1 MLLKYQTFEF
11 LICGFPL
18 SIVKFLHTLYVYIL
32 QSRLILG
39 VKLREKTIL
48 IKNGVIVD
56 GMGRPSYIG
65 DLYIEGG
72 KIATV
77 GKTKEKDADIEIN
90 ASNLV
95 VSPGFIDM
103 HGHSDYTLLVNS
115 FADSKVRQGVTTEV
129 IGNCGQ
135 SAAPILGEAKEE
147 AERIA
152 ERYELRVDWTYMG
165 EYLERLE
172 KKGISINVAALVGFG
187 TVRLSVMGYEAR
199 EPREEEMNEMKSL
212 IARSLDE
219 GAVGMSTGLR
229 YVPQSYA
236 KTEEV
241 IEISKVVAEK
251 GGIYTSHIRD
261 EGDGGRLIEAIEEA
275 IRIGREAG
283 VSVEISHL
291 KILAKPLWN
300 LCDKMLDLIE
310 TARNEGIDVT
320 ADQYPYRASGT
331 SLMAWIPKWA
341 REGGN
346 EKLVERLEDPETR
359 EKIKEKLAEVIE
371 IRGGGDNALISRF
384 EPNPDFEGKTL
395 TEIAKELD
403 LPVIEAA
410 MKLVEIAAK
419 EKKGIGIVNFNQ
431 SEENVRKIMSK
442 PWVMVGTD
450 GYALKPEGV
459 LAKGVAHPRSYGT
472 FPRILGR
479 YVRKEKLISL
489 EEAVRK
495 MTSLPA
501 KKLGFKDRGGIK
513 EGMAADIV
521 IFDPKTVID
530 KATYMKPHQY
540 PEGIEY
546 VIVNGEIVV
555 EGGKHTGNLPGKVLS
570 LRTRT

>member
-1 MLLKYQTFEF
+1 M
-11 LICGFPL
+11 
-18 SIVKFLHTLYVYIL
+18 
-32 QSRLILG
+32 
-39 VKLREKTIL
+39 

-56 GMGRPSYIG
+56 GTGRPGFVG
-65 DLYIEGG
+65 DLYIENG
-72 KIATV
+72 KIALV
-77 GKTKEKDADIEIN
+77 GEIKEKSAEIKID

-103 HGHSDYTLLVNS
+103 HGHSDYTLLVNP

-135 SAAPILGEAKEE
+135 SAAPILGEAREE

-165 EYLERLE
+165 EYLERL
-172 KKGISINVAALVGFG
+172 KRNGISINVAALVGFG

-199 EPREEEMNEMKSL
+199 EPKKEEMNEMKSL

-236 KTEEV
+236 KTEEI
-241 IEISKVVAEK
+241 IELAKVVAGR

-275 IRIGREAG
+275 IRIGRESG

-291 KILAKPLWN
+291 KILARPLWN
-300 LCDKMLDLIE
+300 LCDEMLGIIE
-310 TARNEGIDVT
+310 NARREGVNVN

-341 REGGN
+341 KEGGY
-346 EKLVERLEDPETR
+346 EKLVERLKDPEIR
-359 EKIKEKLAEVIE
+359 EKIKEELAEVIE
-371 IRGGGDNALISRF
+371 VRGGGENALISRF
-384 EPNPDFEGKTL
+384 EPNPSFEGKTL
-395 TEIAKELD
+395 AEVAKEMGMS
-403 LPVIEAA
+403 VIDAA
-410 MKLVEIAAK
+410 IKLVEIAAM
-419 EKKGIGIVNFNQ
+419 EKKGVGIVNFNQ
-431 SEENVRKIMSK
+431 SEENVRKIMTK

-450 GYALKPEGV
+450 GYALKPEGI

-479 YVRKEKLISL
+479 YVREEKLLIL

-501 KKLGFKDRGGIK
+501 NKLGLKDRGIIR

-521 IFDPKTVID
+521 IFDPRSIID
-530 KATYMKPHQY
+530 RATYMKPHQY
-540 PEGIEY
+540 PKGIEY
-546 VIVNGEIVV
+546 VIVNGELVV
-555 EGGKHTGNLPGKVLS
+555 EKGEHTGKLPGRVLKH
-570 LRTRT
+570 

>member
-1 MLLKYQTFEF
+1 
-11 LICGFPL
+11 
-18 SIVKFLHTLYVYIL
+18 
-32 QSRLILG
+32 
-39 VKLREKTIL
+39 
-48 IKNGVIVD
+48 
-56 GMGRPSYIG
+56 
-65 DLYIEGG
+65 
-72 KIATV
+72 
-77 GKTKEKDADIEIN
+77 
-90 ASNLV
+90 
-95 VSPGFIDM
+95 M
-103 HGHSDYTLLVNS
+103 HGHSDYTLLVNP
-115 FADSKVRQGVTTEV
+115 FADSKIRQGITTEV

-135 SAAPILGEAKEE
+135 SAAPILGEAREE

-152 ERYELRVDWTYMG
+152 KRYDLDIDWTYMD
-165 EYLERLE
+165 EYVE
-172 KKGISINVAALVGFG
+172 KLQRKGTSINVAPLVGFG
-187 TVRLSVMGYEAR
+187 TIRLSVMGYEAR
-199 EPREEEMNEMKSL
+199 EPTNEELDQMKFL
-212 IARSLDE
+212 VARSLDE

-241 IEISKVVAEK
+241 IEISKVVAKK
-251 GGIYTSHIRD
+251 GGIYSSHIRD

-275 IRIGREAG
+275 IRIGRESG

-300 LCDKMLDLIE
+300 LCDEMLDMIE
-310 TARNEGIDVT
+310 SARKEGIDVS

-346 EKLVERLEDPETR
+346 EKLVERLKNPETR
-359 EKIKEKLAEVIE
+359 EKIKEELAKVIE
-371 IRGGGDNALISRF
+371 IRGGGENALISRF
-384 EPNPDFEGKTL
+384 EPNPNFEGRTL
-395 TEIAKELD
+395 ADVAKELN
-403 LPVIEAA
+403 LSVIEAA
-410 MKLVEIAAK
+410 IKLVEIAAN

-431 SEENVRKIMSK
+431 SEENVKKIMSK

-479 YVRKEKLISL
+479 YVREERLMSL
-489 EEAVRK
+489 EEAIRK

-501 KKLGFKDRGGIK
+501 SKLGFKDRGLIK
-513 EGMAADIV
+513 EGMVADIV

-530 KATYMKPHQY
+530 KATYMKPHQF

-546 VIVNGEIVV
+546 VLVNGEIVV
-555 EGGKHTGNLPGKVLS
+555 EKGVHTRKLPGKVLN
-570 LRTRT
+570 LQT

>member
-1 MLLKYQTFEF
+1 M
-11 LICGFPL
+11 
-18 SIVKFLHTLYVYIL
+18 
-32 QSRLILG
+32 QS
-39 VKLREKTIL
+39 IL
-48 IKNGVIVD
+48 IKDGIIVD
-56 GMGRPSYIG
+56 GTGKPGYKG
-65 DLYIEGG
+65 DLYIEKGT
-72 KIATV
+72 IASIGRTSDF
-77 GKTKEKDADIEIN
+77 KPDFEIN
-90 ASNLV
+90 ASGLV

-103 HGHSDYTLLVNS
+103 HGHSDYTLLVNP
-115 FADSKVRQGVTTEV
+115 FADSKIRQGITTEV

-135 SAAPILGEAKEE
+135 SAAPLLGEAREE

-152 ERYELRVDWTYMG
+152 ERYEIDVDWTYMG
-165 EYLERLE
+165 EYIERME
-172 KKGISINVAALVGFG
+172 RSGISTNVAALVGFG
-187 TVRLSVMGYEAR
+187 TIRLSVMGYEAR
-199 EPREEEMNEMKSL
+199 DPTDEELNEMKSL
-212 IARSLDE
+212 VARSIDE

-310 TARNEGIDVT
+310 TARKEGIDVT

-331 SLMAWIPKWA
+331 SLMAWLPKWA

-346 EKLVERLEDPETR
+346 EKLVERLKDPEIR

-395 TEIAKELD
+395 TEVAKELN

-479 YVRKEKLISL
+479 YVREEKLISL
-489 EEAVRK
+489 EEAIRK

-501 KKLGFKDRGGIK
+501 RKLGFKDRGVIK

-530 KATYMKPHQY
+530 RATYMKPHQY

-555 EGGKHTGNLPGKVLS
+555 EKGKHTGRLPGKVLN
-570 LRTRT
+570 LQT